1 MADASAIALYKIRET
16 SQGVL
21 PTNPVFKA
29 IRRTDG
35 GPTVSYESV
44 TSAELRADRQPGYTR
59 KTKQTMAGDI
69 VAELT
74 YGDDTDD
81 MLEEVF
87 CGTWTAK
94 GTKTAT
100 TLSVTAST
108 RTIGDSASGI
118 STSGFQ
124 AGDKITITGFKTAGN
139 NVVAAEILSVTAAGI
154 VLTTETTTLVDE
166 AAGNSVTITNNTMRL
181 KAGTTRRSSAYLRD
195 QTDITTGRY
204 QLFLATQ
211 LDKFALAVEPN
222 GFTKVTYTISGGQ
235 QESVSDT
242 APSGATFGTLTATK
256 PVNAI
261 EGVFKVDGTAV
272 GNISKL
278 DVTLENGIEQKD
290 VLHSDH
296 SYYTTDA
303 ASVKIGEIKVSGTM
317 SIPYNDDTAAYITKM
332 KAGTEIAIAERCED
346 VDGNAYVFNVPA
358 ANLTDVPT
366 PYGTG
371 AIMSDIPFTANLDA
385 TTACAFFVDKIPA

>member
-1 MADASAIALYKIRET
+1 MADASAIALYKIREA

-21 PTNPVFKA
+21 PPTPAFKA

-35 GPTVSYESV
+35 GPIVSYESA
-44 TSAELRADRQPGYTR
+44 TSAELRSDRQPGYTR
-59 KTKQTMAGDI
+59 KTKQSVAGDI
-69 VAELT
+69 VTELT
-74 YGDDTDD
+74 YGTDSDDL
-81 MLEEVF
+81 LEEAF

-94 GTKTAT
+94 ATKTAT
-100 TLSVTAST
+100 TLSITAST
-108 RTIGDSASGI
+108 RTISDSANGI

-124 AGDKITITGFKTAGN
+124 VGDKVTVTGFTTEGN
-139 NVVAAEILSVTAAGI
+139 NVVAAEILSVTSAGI
-154 VLTTETTTLVDE
+154 VYTTATTTLVDE
-166 AAGNSVTITNNTMRL
+166 SAGDTVTITNNTMRL
-181 KAGTTRRSSAYLRD
+181 KVGTTRRSSAYLRD

-222 GFTKVTYTISGGQ
+222 GFTKATYTISGGVQ
-235 QESVSDT
+235 SSVSDS
-242 APSGATFGTLTATK
+242 APTGATFGSMSATK

-261 EGVFKVDGTAV
+261 EGVFKVDGTSV
-272 GNISKL
+272 GNISKF
-278 DVTLENGIEQKD
+278 DITLENGIEQKD

-303 ASVKIGEIKVSGTM
+303 DSVKIGAIKASGTM
-317 SIPYNDDTAAYITKM
+317 SIPYDDDVAAYITKM
-332 KAGTEIAIAERCED
+332 KAGTTIAIAERCED

-358 ANLTDVPT
+358 AMLTDAPT

-371 AIMSDIPFTANLDA
+371 SIMSDIPFTANYDA
-385 TTACAFFVDKIPA
+385 TMACAFYVDKIPA